1 MLLLR
6 KIILHF
12 PTSLHIDFPKRAR
25 RSASGSIIGQAQDL
39 PQLYGTS
46 RICHLN
52 WCPRAT
58 QPPMCHPAM
67 ILSPLKT
74 VMSQEDDNQA
84 DGTPGRTATGF
95 VLGTALSGA
104 IWVAAALLAWYIV

>member
-1 MLLLR
+1 
-6 KIILHF
+6 
-12 PTSLHIDFPKRAR
+12 
-25 RSASGSIIGQAQDL
+25 
-39 PQLYGTS
+39 
-46 RICHLN
+46 
-52 WCPRAT
+52 
-58 QPPMCHPAM
+58 MCHPAM

-74 VMSQEDDNQA
+74 VMSPEDDNQA